1 MEPGQGAGTI
11 PLGACVLEWGAG
23 VRAPG
28 HCTQTHK
35 ALVPTAPDSLPL
47 LLVSQGGRSAVSPL
61 GPRPPSAPLPT
72 LCGFHEA
79 QAAGGYPGLPYRR
92 GDVGVSR

>member
-1 MEPGQGAGTI
+1 MEPGQGAGTT

-23 VRAPG
+23 VKAPG
-28 HCTQTHK
+28 DCTQTHK
-35 ALVPTAPDSLPL
+35 SLVPTAPDSLPPL
-47 LLVSQGGRSAVSPL
+47 PVSLGGGLQCPHWVPDPL
-61 GPRPPSAPLPT
+61 PAPLPT

-79 QAAGGYPGLPYRR
+79 QAASGDPGLPYRL